1 MSSQLEIIEA
11 QALKLQPADRSLLVE
26 HLLASLDSDEEVEA
40 AWVQEV
46 EKRVAELDNGTVAG
60 ISLQEALAQIRS
72 AI

>member
-11 QALKLQPADRSLLVE
+11 EALKLQPADRSLLVE

-40 AWVQEV
+40 AWAVEV
-46 EKRVAELDNGTVAG
+46 EKRITDLDNGAVVG
-60 ISLQEALAQIRS
+60 ISLQDTLTQIRS